1 MPSLQQLENDVQRV
15 VRLEDLLKLHQA
27 AMRQV
32 PHDLDLFYETL
43 LAVLLAVGI
52 LLREGLDG
60 VLELVFDFLDEV
72 H

>member
-1 MPSLQQLENDVQRV
+1 
-15 VRLEDLLKLHQA
+15 
-27 AMRQV
+27 MRQV